1 MNDSIRRPSAPE
13 ARAAMSR
20 GRARAAIIVAGA
32 AVLGLHAL
40 AVHHFVPFEAV
51 FGGKMLH
58 GGDYDTHIGQTLRV
72 VEGLHG
78 WGKSWVYDVKLL
90 AGQPE
95 GTIFDAD
102 NKGWE
107 VWTYLLL
114 RSGVSLTTAF
124 NSFVWLAMFGAPV
137 IAFIAAR
144 LFGLGAAAS
153 VLAGAM
159 ASTLWFFDSF
169 CHWSWWIG
177 MVAYGFASYFALLPL
192 ALFHR
197 FIEHGSWRAAGA
209 CAVINGIAHLLHP
222 YSFFMLVVPMLALYL
237 RARGRLSRRAHVGVG
252 LIGVVTVAMNVYWL
266 LPAFAH
272 WHYIL
277 DSAFY
282 GATGFRHLLADFFN
296 LLLDPDDSGVI
307 GTRAGFRFLY
317 LGLAIAGL
325 VLMRARRDPRV
336 LPLGAALITLFTLGY
351 LGTYIPGALQLQ
363 PYRHVL
369 PLGFFATIP
378 AAAFCE
384 LLWRERP
391 FAGLVLPAKAVLV
404 VAAMIGVQHLIGEA
418 LYFTPRLVPHPDA
431 LIHGDP
437 SPLSAYGFLA
447 PVRERAHVHY
457 GVPPAAWV
465 DSDVDAVVD
474 WVRGNVPAGSRV
486 LAETMSLG
494 ERIAWKTD
502 AEVMGGFR
510 ERNVQHALANF
521 FRRHGSRPVAGEELV
536 KYLRAYGIG
545 WIITLTQRED
555 FDTNEQLEK
564 LPDIGPWKIYRTRF
578 AVSPFVQGRG
588 QLRATTNSIQV
599 FGTPADQDV
608 VISYHWHESLRCT
621 PGCRVERSPIRYDP
635 VGFIRVPAPHPADF
649 IIYNSYR

>member
-1 MNDSIRRPSAPE
+1 MNDSIRRSLAPE
-13 ARAAMSR
+13 VRAVMNR
-20 GRARAAIIVAGA
+20 NRTLAATAVAAA

-40 AVHHFVPFEAV
+40 AADHFIPFEAV

-107 VWTYLLL
+107 VWTYLWL
-114 RSGVSLTTAF
+114 RAGVSLTTAF
-124 NSFVWLAMFGAPV
+124 NSFVLLAMLGAPV
-137 IAFIAAR
+137 IAFISAR

-159 ASTLWFFDSF
+159 ASTLWFFDSS

-177 MVAYGFASYFALLPL
+177 MVAYAFAAYFALLPF
-192 ALFHR
+192 ALFYR
-197 FIEHGSWRAAGA
+197 FIEHGSWRAGVA
-209 CAVINGIAHLLHP
+209 CALVNGVAHLLHP
-222 YSFFMLVVPMLALYL
+222 YTFFMLVVPMGALYL
-237 RARGRLSRRAHVGVG
+237 RARSRLSRRTHA
-252 LIGVVTVAMNVYWL
+252 GVVLIAILTVALNLYWL

-282 GATGFRHLLADFFN
+282 GATGVRHLVADFFN
-296 LLLDPDDSGVI
+296 LLIDPDDTGVI
-307 GTRAGFRFLY
+307 GTRTGFRFLY
-317 LGLAIAGL
+317 LALAIAGL
-325 VLMRARRDPRV
+325 VLLRARRDSRV
-336 LPLGAALITLFTLGY
+336 LPLGTAVATLFTLAYFGA
-351 LGTYIPGALQLQ
+351 YIPGALQVQ
-363 PYRHVL
+363 PYRHAM

-384 LLWRERP
+384 VLWRERP
-391 FAGLVLPAKAVLV
+391 FAGLGLPAKAVLV
-404 VAAMIGVQHLIGEA
+404 IAAMVGIQHVVAEA
-418 LYFTPRLVPHPDA
+418 LYFTPRLLPQPGNM
-431 LIHGDP
+431 IHGDA
-437 SPLSAYGFLA
+437 SPLSAYGHLA
-447 PVRERAHVHY
+447 VSQERAHVHY

-465 DSDVDAVVD
+465 DSDVDSIVE
-474 WVRGNVPAGSRV
+474 WVKANVPAGSRV

-502 AEVMGGFR
+502 VEVMGGFR
-510 ERNVQHALANF
+510 ERNVEHALANF
-521 FRRHGSRPVAGEELV
+521 FRHHGSKPVASEEFV

-545 WIITLTQRED
+545 WIITLSERED
-555 FDTNEQLEK
+555 FESNEQLEK
-564 LPDIGPWKIYRTRF
+564 LPDVGPWNVYKTRF
-578 AVSPFVQGRG
+578 AVSPFLQGRG
-588 QLRATTNSIQV
+588 HLRARTNSIQV
-599 FGTPADQDV
+599 FGTPADQDIV
-608 VISYHWHESLRCT
+608 LSYHWHESLRCT

-649 IIYNSYR
+649 IVYNSYR